1 MNVQVVD
8 LIDGDVLSNNEVGV
22 GVAAGV
28 AAQVCGVQAQVG
40 VIAEQ
45 LARGGDFTCT
55 NDAGTQRVDITQ

>member
-1 MNVQVVD
+1 VNVQVVD
-8 LIDGDVLSNNEVGV
+8 LIDGDVLGNNEVGV

-45 LARGGDFTCT
+45 LASDGDFTCD
-55 NDAGTQRVDITQ
+55 NDAGTQRVNITP